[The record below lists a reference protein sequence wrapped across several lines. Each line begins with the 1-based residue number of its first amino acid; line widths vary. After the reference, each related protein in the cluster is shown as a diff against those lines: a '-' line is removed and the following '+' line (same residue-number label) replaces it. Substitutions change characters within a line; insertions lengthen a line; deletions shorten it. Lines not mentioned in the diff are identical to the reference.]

1 MASICEQ
8 VEQGKTS
15 WPELVGEE
23 GECAVKIIEKENTLV
38 DAQIIAEGTI
48 IIQIYICD
56 RVLVWV
62 NKKGLVVSTPT
73 IG

>member
-15 WPELVGEE
+15 WPELVGET
-23 GECAVKIIEKENTLV
+23 GECAANTIKKENKLV
-38 DAQIIAEGTI
+38 NTRIILEGTI
-48 IIQIYICD
+48 IPLIYICD

-62 NKKGLVVSTPT
+62 DNEGITVTTPT

>member
-1 MASICEQ
+1 MESICEQ

-15 WPELVGEE
+15 WPELVNEE

-38 DAQIIAEGTI
+38 NTQIIAEGTF

-62 NKKGLVVSTPT
+62 NDKGIVVSTPT

>member
-1 MASICEQ
+1 MADVCEQ
-8 VEQGKTS
+8 VMEGKTS
-15 WPELVGEE
+15 WPELVGED
-23 GECAVKIIEKENTLV
+23 GQYAVTIIEKENPLV
-38 DAQIIAEGTI
+38 NAETILEGTI

-62 NKKGLVVSTPT
+62 NKEGVVVSTPT

>member
-1 MASICEQ
+1 MATTCEQ

-15 WPELVGEE
+15 WPELVGET
-23 GECAVKIIEKENTLV
+23 GQSAANTIENENRLV
-38 DAQIIAEGTI
+38 DAQIILDGTI
-48 IIQIYICD
+48 IPLIYICD

-62 NKKGLVVSTPT
+62 NDNGIVVRTPT

>member
-1 MASICEQ
+1 MASTCEQ

-15 WPELVGEE
+15 WPELVGET
-23 GECAVKIIEKENTLV
+23 GESAANVIENENRLVHTRIIL
-38 DAQIIAEGTI
+38 EGTPI
-48 IIQIYICD
+48 TRLYICD

-62 NKKGLVVSTPT
+62 NNKGITVRTPT